1 MEISI
6 KLMGIFRD
14 KTPEG
19 GKLELA
25 DGTSIKEVL
34 EGLGVPTDRVHVVS
48 VNGDFHR
55 DLDRAL
61 QSGDELTVVPPVS
74 GGSQT

>member
-1 MEISI
+1 MEVSI

-19 GKLELA
+19 GMLELE
-25 DGTSIKEVL
+25 DGTSIKDAL
-34 EGLGVPTDRVHVVS
+34 DGLGVPTDRVHVVS

-55 DLDRAL
+55 DLDRPLVA
-61 QSGDELTVVPPVS
+61 GDELTVVPPVS
-74 GGSQT
+74 GGAR

>member
-1 MEISI
+1 MEVSI

-25 DGTSIKEVL
+25 EGTSIKDAL
-34 EGLGVPTDRVHVVS
+34 EGLEVPTDRVHVVS

-55 DLDRAL
+55 DLERGLHD
-61 QSGDELTVVPPVS
+61 GDELTVVPPVS
-74 GGSQT
+74 GGAI